1 VSYES
6 CRLVLARQANGAS
19 KNSIM
24 IQELMQP
31 SSSVLAMDC
40 PFPEAL
46 AIIEGNNPGWVFAD
60 GLNTPRAALVWAQ
73 GIKGFYLVGDAHSA
87 VFPKELDVYTD
98 QVLKPRLRDLGV
110 ASFEISGDENW
121 NPVIG

>member
-1 VSYES
+1 
-6 CRLVLARQANGAS
+6 VLARQANGAS

-87 VFPKELDVYTD
+87 VFPNPDKPEPKRLQLAVNKMNDYSRSNPITD
-98 QVLKPRLRDLGV
+98 
-110 ASFEISGDENW
+110 
-121 NPVIG
+121 